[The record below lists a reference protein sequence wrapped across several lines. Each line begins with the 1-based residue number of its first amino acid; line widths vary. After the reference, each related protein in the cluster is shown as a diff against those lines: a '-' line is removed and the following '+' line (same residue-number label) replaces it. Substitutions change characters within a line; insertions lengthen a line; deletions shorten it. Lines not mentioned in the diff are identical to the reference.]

1 MLSFAGL
8 FNNETISVGNIKT
21 YISLNLIIIF
31 QNICGSYTMSCLHV
45 LYYTYTVATKFERNK
60 IK

>member
-31 QNICGSYTMSCLHV
+31 QNICGSYTRSRLHV
-45 LYYTYTVATKFERNK
+45 LYTILTPSRRNK
-60 IK
+60 I